1 MSINDKTNS
10 DTNNVTLVAD
20 DEKRNEAHK
29 SKYEAPKRKPT
40 KAEERKLVGKSIE
53 LMIVT
58 CMKNHVYRF
67 DNKIRLQLKGGP
79 IGLALTGEVAECY
92 MINWDKKFLQKVKDI
107 GINLNVY
114 SRFKDDILVAANNVK
129 KGSKLVG
136 GKLEVDMDKKILD
149 EDKCDESVSM
159 EIVRQIAQEVDPM
172 IKLTVEVPSD
182 HKDGKLRVLDIK
194 LNVNREM
201 GNRIDYE
208 FYEKSTKHP
217 KVLLADSAINSSSKR
232 TILTQ
237 ECLRRLRNT
246 KIELG
251 EDVRNMYLNQFM
263 IELKNSGY
271 KKNYRI
277 QILQSATKAFDKM
290 VHDDKLGIK
299 PLYRN
304 RTWNLEERTNS
315 KKNKK
320 TNWYKSGE
328 KSKIQ
333 YKSILF
339 VPPTP
344 GSMLLKELRQREEEL
359 NGKSRERIKIVEK
372 GGKKIGDILINKN
385 PFKPEKCTESWCP
398 LCSGK
403 YGKSKIQCNTNNLGY
418 RWVCKTCQNNDK
430 IRVYEG
436 ETSRLIRIRTQEHIK
451 AFEGKKSH
459 SVLLKHKLL
468 DHGNEENVEYGLEI
482 TGIFKDALS
491 RQANESVRIYKRQ
504 SSETMNSKSEFNHPP
519 TARVVVEKKINSDY
533 KAKQTRP
540 GSNK

>member
-1 MSINDKTNS
+1 M
-10 DTNNVTLVAD
+10 
-20 DEKRNEAHK
+20 
-29 SKYEAPKRKPT
+29 
-40 KAEERKLVGKSIE
+40 
-53 LMIVT
+53 
-58 CMKNHVYRF
+58 
-67 DNKIRLQLKGGP
+67 
-79 IGLALTGEVAECY
+79 
-92 MINWDKKFLQKVKDI
+92 
-107 GINLNVY
+107 
-114 SRFKDDILVAANNVK
+114 AANNVK

-263 IELKNSGY
+263 VKLKNSGY

-299 PLYRN
+299 PVQ
-304 RTWNLEERTNS
+304 
-315 KKNKK
+315 K
-320 TNWYKSGE
+320 
-328 KSKIQ
+328 
-333 YKSILF
+333 
-339 VPPTP
+339 
-344 GSMLLKELRQREEEL
+344 
-359 NGKSRERIKIVEK
+359 
-372 GGKKIGDILINKN
+372 
-385 PFKPEKCTESWCP
+385 
-398 LCSGK
+398 
-403 YGKSKIQCNTNNLGY
+403 
-418 RWVCKTCQNNDK
+418 QNMEFG
-430 IRVYEG
+430 R
-436 ETSRLIRIRTQEHIK
+436 
-451 AFEGKKSH
+451 
-459 SVLLKHKLL
+459 
-468 DHGNEENVEYGLEI
+468 
-482 TGIFKDALS
+482 KD
-491 RQANESVRIYKRQ
+491 
-504 SSETMNSKSEFNHPP
+504 
-519 TARVVVEKKINSDY
+519 
-533 KAKQTRP
+533 
-540 GSNK
+540 

>member
-1 MSINDKTNS
+1 MSRDNKTNSDTGSVTMVADDENRNEAQKNSIENERNSHQNYVSKNDKTNS

-136 GKLEVDMDKKILD
+136 GKLEVDMDKKILE
-149 EDKCDESVSM
+149 EDKCDKSVSM

-201 GNRIDYE
+201 GNRIDYD

-263 IELKNSGY
+263 VKLKNSGY
-271 KKNYRI
+271 TNNYRI

-372 GGKKIGDILINKN
+372 GGKKIGDILIDKN
-385 PFKPEKCTESWCP
+385 PFKLEKCTESWCHFV
-398 LCSGK
+398 LESMENQ
-403 YGKSKIQCNTNNLGY
+403 KSNVTQITWDIDGY
-418 RWVCKTCQNNDK
+418 AKHAKTM
-430 IRVYEG
+430 
-436 ETSRLIRIRTQEHIK
+436 IK
-451 AFEGKKSH
+451 
-459 SVLLKHKLL
+459 
-468 DHGNEENVEYGLEI
+468 
-482 TGIFKDALS
+482 
-491 RQANESVRIYKRQ
+491 
-504 SSETMNSKSEFNHPP
+504 
-519 TARVVVEKKINSDY
+519 
-533 KAKQTRP
+533 
-540 GSNK
+540 